1 MRFRNKRAQK
11 LFKPEPR
18 KQYGMDDFN
27 CPVEDEWVF
36 RLIAAIIVRAREDYV
51 LSCERSESKR
61 NTNFYL
67 DDVES
72 FVYSKWFATLSD
84 IDPDWFMEQLRKA
97 RREQNRKYN
106 SRDWRDRFDR

>member
-1 MRFRNKRAQK
+1 MRFRNKRAQN
-11 LFKPEPR
+11 LFKREPTTS
-18 KQYGMDDFN
+18 YGMEFN

-61 NTNFYL
+61 KTNFYL
-67 DDVES
+67 DDVER

-84 IDPDWFMEQLRKA
+84 IDPDWLMEQLRKA